1 MGCPPD
7 VSRVTWRKPG
17 GRGSFCRRAS
27 TGQSQVPLAHA
38 PKSTPHHHIPS
49 TLAGPMVR
57 LGAHAPLWHSRPA
70 PYEAGFPR
78 LTHCLSVRCWQVI
91 PDPPRARTPPSF
103 RRYAAPPPWSLCSAI
118 AVVALHGRRWRCCHQ
133 TAAITRHRR
142 RRRCRRD
149 RDAQSRRRRAPRHSH
164 RQPRWQ
170 RTTHQVREP
179 SESTAGLSPGNRR
192 VQPHIARTDAAACT
206 RTYAVASAALDATST
221 ASVSSAAQVNAYA
234 SD

>member
-70 PYEAGFPR
+70 PYEAGFTR
-78 LTHCLSVRCWQVI
+78 LMHCLSVRCWQVI
-91 PDPPRARTPPSF
+91 SDPPRARTPPSF

-118 AVVALHGRRWRCCHQ
+118 AVVALHGRRCRHL
-133 TAAITRHRR
+133 TAAAVPVLPPNCRHHAPSPPSPLPPRS
-142 RRRCRRD
+142 RC
-149 RDAQSRRRRAPRHSH
+149 A
-164 RQPRWQ
+164 
-170 RTTHQVREP
+170 EP
-179 SESTAGLSPGNRR
+179 PPS
-192 VQPHIARTDAAACT
+192 
-206 RTYAVASAALDATST
+206 
-221 ASVSSAAQVNAYA
+221 SSAP
-234 SD
+234 